1 MMDITTLSGIL
12 ERAKG
17 LRILCV
23 GDVVLDRFVYGSTH
37 RVSREAPVP
46 VLDEDAVEL
55 MLGGAGNV
63 IRNLRALG
71 AEATLVSVVGDD
83 PEGHDV
89 LERLRREGAGDAV
102 VVDTDRPTPVK
113 SRFVSN
119 GHQMLCVDR
128 NPKSGLSE
136 ASTKAVLAKIESELD
151 TADIVILSDYGRG
164 VVSPAISAELMKLA
178 RAAGKRVCVDPR
190 GRDFSRYNGA
200 FLIKPNA
207 LELFEECGVDPV
219 DDDATT
225 NGLEHVYKRL
235 DDVDHLIV
243 TRGSKGM
250 SLYGQSGA
258 THVRARPR
266 QVYDV
271 SGAGD
276 TAISMLSIALAAG
289 TDLRTAM
296 EAAVHASGEVVTKV
310 GTATVSPDDLLTV
323 ASAGRPKSGGQSL
336 AQLVETVAAGALHG
350 LKIGLTNGCFD
361 ILHAGHVSY
370 LEKARAHCDRLIVGL
385 NSDASVRALKG
396 EGRPVNDADARGS
409 VLSAL
414 AAVDQIVVFEEDTP
428 ANLIEAL
435 RPDVYLKGADYS
447 VEDLL
452 PLGGDIVRSYG
463 GEIRLIPLVEGKS
476 TTGILQR
483 LSDKPD

>member
-1 MMDITTLSGIL
+1 MDITTLSGIL
-12 ERAKG
+12 EQAKG

-46 VLDEDAVEL
+46 VLEESAVEL

-83 PEGHDV
+83 AEGRDV
-89 LERLRREGAGDAV
+89 AGRLETEGAVNAV
-102 VVDTDRPTPVK
+102 IVDRDRPTPVK
-113 SRFVSN
+113 TRFVSS

-128 NPKSGLSE
+128 NPKSGLSTG
-136 ASTKAVLAKIESELD
+136 TKAALLEIIREQI
-151 TADIVILSDYGRG
+151 TRADIVILSDYGRG
-164 VVSPAISAELMKLA
+164 IVSPAISAELMNYA
-178 RAAGKRVCVDPR
+178 RKAGKRVCVDPR

-207 LELFEECGVDPV
+207 LELFEECGIDPI
-219 DDDATT
+219 DDNATAS
-225 NGLEHVYKRL
+225 GLEAVYGTL
-235 DDVDHLIV
+235 DDVENLIV

-250 SLYGQSGA
+250 SLHGTAGA
-258 THVRARPR
+258 MHVRAQPK

-276 TAISMLSIALAAG
+276 TAIAMLAIALAAG
-289 TDLRTAM
+289 ADLRTAM

-310 GTATVSPDDLLTV
+310 GTATVSPADLLVV
-323 ASAGRPKSGGQSL
+323 ASGGRHKAGHDSL
-336 AQLVETVAAGALHG
+336 PQLVETVARWRAHG

-370 LEKARAHCDRLIVGL
+370 LEKARAHCDRLIIGL
-385 NSDASVRALKG
+385 NSDASVRRLKG
-396 EGRPVNDADARGS
+396 EGRPVNDSAARAS

-414 AAVDQIVVFEEDTP
+414 AAVDQIIVFDEDTP
-428 ANLIEAL
+428 SDLIEAL
-435 RPDVYLKGADYS
+435 RPDVYMKGADYT

-452 PLGGDIVRSYG
+452 PLGGDIIRSYG

-476 TTGILQR
+476 TTSLLQK
-483 LSDKPD
+483 LTDKQG

>member
-1 MMDITTLSGIL
+1 MDITTLSGIL
-12 ERAKG
+12 EQAKD

-71 AEATLVSVVGDD
+71 ADATLVSVVGDD
-83 PEGHDV
+83 PEGRDV
-89 LERLRREGAGDAV
+89 VERLRQEGAGEAV
-102 VVDTDRPTPVK
+102 VVDPDRPTPVK
-113 SRFVSN
+113 TRFVSN

-136 ASTKAVLAKIESELD
+136 ATTKSVLAKIERELD
-151 TADIVILSDYGRG
+151 AADIVILSDYGRG
-164 VVSPAISAELMKLA
+164 GVSPAISNELMRLA

-207 LELFEECGVDPV
+207 LELFEEGGIDPV
-219 DDDATT
+219 DDESTAR
-225 NGLEHVYKRL
+225 GLAQVYQRL

-250 SLYGQSGA
+250 SLYGQNGV

-289 TDLRTAM
+289 ADLRTAM

-310 GTATVSPDDLLTV
+310 GTATVSPDDLLSI
-323 ASAGRPKSGGQSL
+323 AGAGRPKSGGQSL
-336 AQLVETVAAGALHG
+336 AQLVETVARWRAHG
-350 LKIGLTNGCFD
+350 LKVGLTNGCFD

-396 EGRPVNDADARGS
+396 EGRPVNDSDARGS

-414 AAVDQIVVFEEDTP
+414 AAVDQIVVFDEDTP

-452 PLGGDIVRSYG
+452 PLGGSIVQSYG

-476 TTGILQR
+476 TTGILQK
-483 LSDKPD
+483 LSDPRG

>member
-1 MMDITTLSGIL
+1 MDITTLSGIL
-12 ERAKG
+12 EQAKG
-17 LRILCV
+17 LHILCV

-46 VLDEDAVEL
+46 VLEENAVEL

-83 PEGHDV
+83 AEGQDTAD
-89 LERLRREGAGDAV
+89 RLHTEGAVNAL
-102 VVDTDRPTPVK
+102 VVDTGRQTPVK
-113 SRFVSN
+113 TRFVSN

-128 NPKSGLSE
+128 NPKSGLSDKTV
-136 ASTKAVLAKIESELD
+136 SAVLEKIRQELVS
-151 TADIVILSDYGRG
+151 ADIIILSDYGRG
-164 VVSPAISAELMKLA
+164 VVTPAISNALMELA
-178 RAAGKRVCVDPR
+178 RKAGKRVCVDPR

-207 LELFEECGVDPV
+207 LELLEECGIDPV
-219 DDDATT
+219 DDDTT
-225 NGLEHVYKRL
+225 ASGLEAVFGCL
-235 DDVDHLIV
+235 DDVDHLLV

-250 SLYGQSGA
+250 SLYGEAGVM
-258 THVRARPR
+258 HVRAQPR

-276 TAISMLSIALAAG
+276 TAISMLAIALAAG
-289 TDLRTAM
+289 ADMRTSM

-310 GTATVSPDDLLTV
+310 GTATVSPDDLLMV
-323 ASAGRPKSGGQSL
+323 ASAGRHKTGHDSL
-336 AQLVETVAAGALHG
+336 PQLVETVARWRAHG
-350 LKIGLTNGCFD
+350 LKVGLTNGCFD

-385 NSDASVRALKG
+385 NSDASVLRLKG
-396 EGRPVNDADARGS
+396 EGRPVNDSESRAS

-414 AAVDQIVVFEEDTP
+414 AAVDQIIVFDEDTP
-428 ANLIEAL
+428 SGLIEAL

-452 PLGGDIVRSYG
+452 PLGGKIVKSYG
-463 GEIRLIPLVEGKS
+463 GEILLIPLVEVKS
-476 TTGILQR
+476 TTGILHKMA
-483 LSDKPD
+483 DKKD

>member
-1 MMDITTLSGIL
+1 MDITTLSGIL
-12 ERAKG
+12 EQAKG

-46 VLDEDAVEL
+46 VLEESSVEL

-71 AEATLVSVVGDD
+71 ADATLVSVVGDD
-83 PEGHDV
+83 SEGRDV
-89 LERLRREGAGDAV
+89 FDRLKAEGAVNAV
-102 VVDTDRPTPVK
+102 IVDRDRPTPVK
-113 SRFVSN
+113 TRFVSS

-128 NPKSGLSE
+128 NPKSGLT
-136 ASTKAVLAKIESELD
+136 AGTQYALLD
-151 TADIVILSDYGRG
+151 RIREQVARADIVILSDYGRG
-164 VVSPAISAELMKLA
+164 IVSPAVSAELMNHA
-178 RAAGKRVCVDPR
+178 RKTGKRVCVDPR

-207 LELFEECGVDPV
+207 LELFEECGIDPV
-219 DDDATT
+219 DDDTT
-225 NGLEHVYKRL
+225 ASGLETVYGTL
-235 DDVDHLIV
+235 DDVENLIV

-250 SLYGQSGA
+250 SLHGTAGA
-258 THVRARPR
+258 MHVRAQPR

-276 TAISMLSIALAAG
+276 TAISMLAIALAAG
-289 TDLRTAM
+289 ADLRTAM

-310 GTATVSPDDLLTV
+310 GTATVSPDDLLVV
-323 ASAGRPKSGGQSL
+323 ASGGRHKAGPDSL
-336 AQLVETVAAGALHG
+336 SQLEETVARWRAHG

-370 LEKARAHCDRLIVGL
+370 LEKARAQCDRLIIGL
-385 NSDASVRALKG
+385 NSDASVRRLKG
-396 EGRPVNDADARGS
+396 EGRPVNDAAARAS

-414 AAVDQIVVFEEDTP
+414 AAVDQIIVFEEDTP
-428 ANLIEAL
+428 SDLIKAL
-435 RPDVYLKGADYS
+435 RPDVYMKGADYS
-447 VEDLL
+447 EEDLL

-476 TTGILQR
+476 TTSLLQK
-483 LSDKPD
+483 LSDKQG